1 MLRTIRQSMILEEKT
16 ESSFIIFEVKQNFN
30 EFLNLKKILRFLIV
44 LFFHVKYL
52 DKLLKIYFYE
62 FLDIFSKYF

>member
-1 MLRTIRQSMILEEKT
+1 MILEEKT

>member
-1 MLRTIRQSMILEEKT
+1 MILEEKS

>member
-1 MLRTIRQSMILEEKT
+1 MILEEKT

-44 LFFHVKYL
+44 LFFHVNYL

>member
-1 MLRTIRQSMILEEKT
+1 MILEEKS

-62 FLDIFSKYF
+62 FLDIFSNAIN